1 MPIDQP
7 IYMDHAASTPCDPRV
22 VGAMLPFLSSC
33 PGNPSNRNHR
43 FGWEAA
49 RAVEDARAQVA
60 ALLNAAPHEIIFTSG
75 ATESDNIAVKGIAH
89 SPLPRG
95 EGGRAKRGRVRVPPL
110 PAGEGG
116 LARRERVRG
125 QSSAPSSRGHIIT
138 AATEHKAVYD
148 PAHTLESE
156 GFDVTYLTPGPGG
169 AITPEM
175 VQAAL
180 RDDTILVSVMWAN
193 NETGVI
199 SDVPAI
205 ARLCNE
211 ANVVMHT
218 DATQWVGK
226 MPVDASRD
234 GFDLLSLSGHKIYG
248 PKGVGTL
255 YIRDTERTR
264 DLRAQT
270 EGGGQERGLRSGTLN
285 VPGIVGLGVAC
296 DICREQMDD
305 EAPRLAKLRE
315 RLESGLLERLDGVRI
330 NGAEAKRLPH
340 ITNVSFER
348 MDGEAL
354 MMVATDVACS
364 AASACSSM
372 AVTPSHV
379 LTAMGVPEQ
388 MALATLRLSL
398 GRSTTEEDVDYAIDH
413 IATAV
418 SNLRALAPLLGL
430 G

>member
-22 VGAMLPFLSSC
+22 VGAMLPYLSSS

-60 ALLNAAPHEIIFTSG
+60 TLINATPHEIIFTGG
-75 ATESDNIAVKGIAH
+75 ATESNNIAVKGTAAA
-89 SPLPRG
+89 RG
-95 EGGRAKRGRVRVPPL
+95 A
-110 PAGEGG
+110 
-116 LARRERVRG
+116 
-125 QSSAPSSRGHIIT
+125 GHIIT

-148 PAHTLESE
+148 PAHTLEAQ
-156 GFDVTYLTPGPGG
+156 GFDVTYLTPGPDG

-175 VQAAL
+175 VERAL

-199 SDVPAI
+199 TDVPAI
-205 ARLCNE
+205 ARICNE

-226 MPVDASRD
+226 MPVDAQRD
-234 GFDLLSLSGHKIYG
+234 GFDLLSMSGHKIYG
-248 PKGVGTL
+248 PKGVGAL
-255 YIRDTERTR
+255 YLRDNERTR
-264 DLRAQT
+264 ALRGQT

-305 EAPRLAKLRE
+305 EAPRLTTLRE
-315 RLESGLLERLDGVRI
+315 RLESGLLSRLEGVHV

-340 ITNVSFER
+340 ITNISFER

-372 AVTPSHV
+372 AVKPSHV
-379 LTAMGVPEQ
+379 LTAMGVPEE

-413 IATAV
+413 ITTAV

>member
-22 VGAMLPFLSSC
+22 VGAMLPYLSSS

-49 RAVEDARAQVA
+49 QAVESARKQVA
-60 ALLNAAPHEIIFTSG
+60 ALLNASPHEIIFTSG
-75 ATESDNIAVKGIAH
+75 ATESNNIAVKGIART
-89 SPLPRG
+89 PLPTG
-95 EGGRAKRGRVRVPPL
+95 EDGRAPRGQ
-110 PAGEGG
+110 
-116 LARRERVRG
+116 VRG
-125 QSSAPSSRGHIIT
+125 QNSSASMSRGHVIT

-148 PAHTLESE
+148 PAHTLEAQ
-156 GFDVTYLTPGPGG
+156 GFDVTYLTPGPDG

-175 VQAAL
+175 VERAM

-199 SDVPAI
+199 TDVPAI

-226 MPVDASRD
+226 MPVDAQRD
-234 GFDLLSLSGHKIYG
+234 GFDLLSMSGHKIYG
-248 PKGVGTL
+248 PKGVGAL
-255 YIRDTERTR
+255 FIRDNERTR
-264 DLRAQT
+264 ALRAQT

-296 DICREQMDD
+296 DICREQMND
-305 EAPRLAKLRE
+305 EAPRLAELRE
-315 RLESGLLERLDGVRI
+315 RLESGLLTRLDRVHI
-330 NGAEAKRLPH
+330 NGAKAKRLPH
-340 ITNVSFER
+340 ITNISFEH

-372 AVTPSHV
+372 AVKPSHV
-379 LTAMGVPEQ
+379 LTAMGVPEE

-413 IATAV
+413 ISTAV